1 MVLRMKACPQHS
13 TGKEGVTISLK
24 IIASSELPLANL
36 LLAGITAANTECSIN
51 GAIVDVEY
59 QIEEELRSSYS
70 DDTETF
76 TVSKSLTLEGQK
88 KRLLLA
94 ALTAMREAA

>member
-1 MVLRMKACPQHS
+1 MAP
-13 TGKEGVTISLK
+13 
-24 IIASSELPLANL
+24 LPML
-36 LLAGITAANTECSIN
+36 SIRSRKN
-51 GAIVDVEY
+51 C
-59 QIEEELRSSYS
+59 SSYS

-88 KRLLLA
+88 KRLLQA